1 MPTRAV
7 PLWVDRFPKTR
18 RPSYAQLRGDVETGV
33 VIVGGGLTGCACA
46 WSFASAGIRTVL
58 LEADTI
64 GGGAAAR
71 GAGLV
76 REDFDASFH
85 ETAERHG
92 VRAARTLWQSM
103 RRASLDFP
111 AALRRINVKC
121 DLAPQDLL
129 AFVPA
134 EATALRLAR
143 REYESRRAAGL
154 DHRWLT
160 AAAFARETA
169 LAGGGAVGTS
179 GASLDPY
186 RACLGLATAA
196 VRRGA
201 AVHEKSPVR
210 RVRAGRKQVE
220 VTTGSGRIRADAVV
234 IATAAP
240 LPDLRALRRHLKP
253 RHVYA
258 VVTEPLPSTIRR
270 ELGRRAAALRDSSTP
285 PHLLRWLR
293 EDRVLFTGADQPEVA
308 PRLREKTLTQR
319 TGQLMYELSVL
330 YPAVSGVRADWAW
343 DFVHHETVDGLPF
356 AGLHRN
362 FPRHLFALGGGRH
375 GAGLAWLAARL
386 LLRQY
391 KGEATKG
398 DELFGFARV
407 L

>member
-7 PLWVDRFPKTR
+7 PFWVDRFPKSR
-18 RPSYAQLRGDVETGV
+18 RPSYAPLRTQAETGV

-46 WSFASAGIRTVL
+46 WSFAAAGIRTVL

-64 GGGAAAR
+64 GGGATAR

-85 ETAERHG
+85 EATARYG
-92 VRAARTLWQSM
+92 VRAARTLWQAM
-103 RRASLDFP
+103 HRASLDLP
-111 AALRRINVKC
+111 AALRRLNVKC
-121 DLAPQDLL
+121 NLAPQDLL
-129 AFVPA
+129 AFAAA
-134 EATALRLAR
+134 EATAARLAR

-154 DHRWLT
+154 EHSWLT
-160 AAAFARETA
+160 PAAFARETGVA
-169 LAGGGAVGTS
+169 AGGAIRTR

-186 RACLGLATAA
+186 HACLGLASAA
-196 VRRGA
+196 LARGA
-201 AVHEKSPVR
+201 ALHEQSPVR
-210 RVRAGRKQVE
+210 RVRAVGKQVE
-220 VTTGSGRIRADAVV
+220 VTTGSGSVRADAVV
-234 IATAAP
+234 IATGAP

-258 VVTEPLPSTIRR
+258 VVTQPLPSVIRR
-270 ELGRRAAALRDSSTP
+270 ELGRRAAALRDGRTP
-285 PHLLRWLR
+285 PHLLQWLPD
-293 EDRVLFTGADQPEVA
+293 DRIFFTGAEQPEVA
-308 PRLREKTLTQR
+308 PRLREKTLVQR

-330 YPAVSGVRADWAW
+330 YPAISGVQAEWGW
-343 DFVHHETVDGLPF
+343 DFAHHETMDGLPF
-356 AGLHRN
+356 VGLHRN

-375 GAGLAWLAARL
+375 GAGVAWLAARL

-391 KGEATKG
+391 QGKAAKG